1 MYSCWQILLHL
12 LFPRNDRQRIRQ
24 ERHDPNSS
32 KKKFWRNQR
41 VLGNSSEGN
50 PKAFKY
56 LHLSTHLSILSV
68 VGHNLVL
75 WITSCD
81 KEALIVKEVN

>member
-1 MYSCWQILLHL
+1 MI
-12 LFPRNDRQRIRQ
+12 DRELDKKGMIPTHQQRSFGEI
-24 ERHDPNSS
+24 
-32 KKKFWRNQR
+32 KG

-50 PKAFKY
+50 PKALNY

>member
-1 MYSCWQILLHL
+1 MI
-12 LFPRNDRQRIRQ
+12 DRELDKKGMIPTHQQRSFGEI
-24 ERHDPNSS
+24 
-32 KKKFWRNQR
+32 KG

-75 WITSCD
+75 WITSSD

>member
-1 MYSCWQILLHL
+1 MI
-12 LFPRNDRQRIRQ
+12 DRELDKKGMIPTHQQRSFGEI
-24 ERHDPNSS
+24 
-32 KKKFWRNQR
+32 KG

-50 PKAFKY
+50 PKALNY

-75 WITSCD
+75 WIASSD

>member
-1 MYSCWQILLHL
+1 MI
-12 LFPRNDRQRIRQ
+12 DR
-24 ERHDPNSS
+24 ELD
-32 KKKFWRNQR
+32 KKSMIPTHQKISFGEIKG

-50 PKAFKY
+50 PKPFKY

-75 WITSCD
+75 WITSSD

>member
-1 MYSCWQILLHL
+1 MI
-12 LFPRNDRQRIRQ
+12 DRELDKKGMIPTHQQRSFGEI
-24 ERHDPNSS
+24 
-32 KKKFWRNQR
+32 KG

-50 PKAFKY
+50 PKALNY

-75 WITSCD
+75 WITSSD